1 MVNKAFFLDRDGVI
15 NVEIGYLHEVD
26 KLEVFANAAQAVKL
40 IHEHGFLAV
49 AVTNQAGVAK
59 GYYPESDILPLHA
72 AIQQRL
78 LSAGGMDALIDG
90 WYYCPHHPEFTGECS
105 CRKPRPGMLN
115 KAAADFNIDLASSF
129 MIGDRMSD
137 VKAGINAGCKAS
149 YLVRTGYGLET
160 LAKEPSPDCP
170 VADNACTAFLDFI
183 AGEK

>member
-1 MVNKAFFLDRDGVI
+1 MNKAFFLDRDGVI

-59 GYYPESDILPLHA
+59 GYNPESDILPLHA

-137 VKAGINAGCKAS
+137 INAGINAGCAGEC
-149 YLVRTGYGLET
+149 LVLTGYG
-160 LAKEPSPDCP
+160 AKIRDEAENAGIM
-170 VADNACTAFLDFI
+170 VAEDLVEAVKKCL
-183 AGEK
+183 GE

>member
-1 MVNKAFFLDRDGVI
+1 MNKAFFLDRDGVI

-26 KLEVFANAAQAVKL
+26 KLEVFANVAQAVKL

-137 VKAGINAGCKAS
+137 INAGINAGCAGEC
-149 YLVRTGYGLET
+149 LVLTGYG
-160 LAKEPSPDCP
+160 AKIRDEAENAGIM
-170 VADNACTAFLDFI
+170 VAEDLVEAVKKCL
-183 AGEK
+183 GE